1 VIREFRDFL
10 VKQNALAL
18 AVAVILG
25 AAIGK
30 IVSSIVEDVINPI
43 IGLALPGGNWR
54 EAKIVLSR
62 TTDATG
68 KVLEN
73 GITYGHLI
81 GAIVDFVIIAF
92 VIFLIVR
99 YALPK
104 PEAAPATKECPQ
116 CRTLIPVSAT
126 RCHACPGGG
135 IRDRMSAIPGGRF
148 ACRRGDGPAIFLAR

>member
-1 VIREFRDFL
+1 VIREFREFL

-25 AAIGK
+25 AAVGK

-43 IGLALPGGNWR
+43 IGLALPGGSWR
-54 EAKIVLSR
+54 EARIVMSR

-68 KVLEN
+68 KVVESS
-73 GITYGHLI
+73 ITYGHLI
-81 GAIVDFVIIAF
+81 GAIVDFLIISV
-92 VIFLIVR
+92 VIFLIIK

-116 CRTLIPVSAT
+116 CRTIIPASAT
-126 RCHACPGGG
+126 RCNACTQPVG
-135 IRDRMSAIPGGRF
+135 
-148 ACRRGDGPAIFLAR
+148 

>member
-1 VIREFRDFL
+1 VIREFREFL

-43 IGLALPGGNWR
+43 IGLALPGGSWR

-68 KVLEN
+68 KVIEN

-81 GAIVDFVIIAF
+81 GAIVDFLIIAF
-92 VIFLIVR
+92 VIFLIIR

-116 CRTLIPVSAT
+116 CRTIIPASAT
-126 RCHACPGGG
+126 RCNACTQPVG
-135 IRDRMSAIPGGRF
+135 
-148 ACRRGDGPAIFLAR
+148 

>member
-1 VIREFRDFL
+1 VIREFREFL

-25 AAIGK
+25 AAVGK

-43 IGLALPGGNWR
+43 IGLALPGGSWR
-54 EAKIVLSR
+54 EARIVMSR

-68 KVLEN
+68 KVVESS
-73 GITYGHLI
+73 ITYGHLI
-81 GAIVDFVIIAF
+81 GAIVDFLIISV
-92 VIFLIVR
+92 VIFLIIK

-116 CRTLIPVSAT
+116 CRTIIPASAT
-126 RCHACPGGG
+126 RCSACTQPVG
-135 IRDRMSAIPGGRF
+135 
-148 ACRRGDGPAIFLAR
+148 

>member
-116 CRTLIPVSAT
+116 CRTLIPASAT
-126 RCHACPGGG
+126 RCHACTQPVG
-135 IRDRMSAIPGGRF
+135 
-148 ACRRGDGPAIFLAR
+148 

>member
-1 VIREFRDFL
+1 MSMVREFKEFL

-18 AVAVILG
+18 AVAVIIG

-30 IVSSIVEDVINPI
+30 VVSSIVDDVINPI
-43 IGLALPGGNWR
+43 IGTILPGGSWR
-54 EAKIVLSR
+54 EAKIVLS
-62 TTDATG
+62 TSTDAAG
-68 KVLEN
+68 KVVEN

-92 VIFLIVR
+92 VVFMIIK

-116 CRTLIPVSAT
+116 CRTIIPAAAT
-126 RCHACPGGG
+126 RCHACTQPVG
-135 IRDRMSAIPGGRF
+135 
-148 ACRRGDGPAIFLAR
+148 